1 MSFFKKLLSQSAIY
15 GVSSVLGRV
24 INLILVPL
32 LTAKFTLADYGVF
45 SDLFAYT
52 TVFLVLLTFGME
64 TSFFRFSMD
73 KERTEDAFRQSFLTV
88 LGLSTLFLIAFG
100 LNHKWVSTLLGYGER
115 PELVLMVIFI
125 IYLDV
130 ISAVPKA
137 RLRHEEKAVYFS
149 IVSLVNIFVNIG
161 LSLIFIVG
169 MGKGVEYAFL
179 SILIASIVRVAML
192 LPWSRPNSWKW
203 DKELGKTMAKYGLYI
218 MIAGLAGVINE
229 NLDKMLIT
237 RMWEDGKEFLGAPR
251 KALEL
256 TGIYSAN
263 YKLAIFITLVTQAFR
278 FAAEP
283 LFFKQAK
290 DRNSP
295 LLFARVF
302 YYFVTATLLMF
313 MIISSF
319 KLEIVS
325 FDLWGT
331 VNFTF
336 INEKFWIGLG
346 VVPILLLANVFLA
359 AYTQLSIWFKIT
371 KQVRF
376 GLLFMG
382 VGAVITILI
391 NVVTIPWAGYL
402 GSAWAT
408 LICYAVV
415 AFLCWRI
422 GQRYYPIPYPIGRIL
437 VILGLCIAAWLF
449 NDFVWDESFWT
460 KFLVCA
466 VVTLGIV
473 GFEWKFRFMP
483 KAAPEENPDEVRRG
497 AGKGENR
504 MKE

>member
-1 MSFFKKLLSQSAIY
+1 MSFIKKLLSQSAIY

-32 LTAKFTLADYGVF
+32 LTARFTESDYGVF

-88 LGLSTLFLIAFG
+88 LGLGTLFLIGFG
-100 LNHKWVSTLLGYGER
+100 LNFKGVANLLGYGSR
-115 PELVLMVIFI
+115 PELILMVIFI

-161 LSLIFIVG
+161 LSLIFILG

-179 SILIASIVRVAML
+179 SILIASVVRVAML
-192 LPWSRPNSWKW
+192 VPWSRPNSWKF
-203 DKELGKTMAKYGLYI
+203 DRELGKTMAKYGFYI
-218 MIAGLAGVINE
+218 MLAGLAGVINE
-229 NLDKMLIT
+229 NLDKILIT
-237 RMWEDGKEFLGAPR
+237 RLWTDGDIFMGQAR
-251 KALEL
+251 DALEL

-283 LFFKQAK
+283 LFFKKAA

-295 LLFARVF
+295 NLFARVF
-302 YYFVTATLLMF
+302 HYFVTATMMMF
-313 MIISSF
+313 LIISSF

-325 FDLWGT
+325 FNFWGL

-336 INEKFWIGLG
+336 IDEKFWGGLG

-359 AYTQLSIWFKIT
+359 AYSQLSIWFKIT

-382 VGAVITILI
+382 VGALITIVI
-391 NVVTIPWAGYL
+391 NVATIPWAGYI

-408 LICYAVV
+408 LICYAVT
-415 AFLCWRI
+415 AGLCWWI
-422 GQRYYPIPYPIGRIL
+422 GQKYYPIPYPVTRIMAIMGICIIGWL
-437 VILGLCIAAWLF
+437 V
-449 NDFVWDESFWT
+449 NDFLWDDFFWR
-460 KFLVCA
+460 KALVCGGIL
-466 VVTLGIV
+466 LGVIAY
-473 GFEWKFRFMP
+473 EWKFRFMP
-483 KAAPEENPDEVRRG
+483 GTD
-497 AGKGENR
+497 
-504 MKE
+504 

>member
-1 MSFFKKLLSQSAIY
+1 MSFIKKLLSQSAIY

-32 LTAKFTLADYGVF
+32 LTTKFTTADYGIF

-52 TVFLVLLTFGME
+52 TVFLVMLTFGME

-73 KERTEDAFRQSFLTV
+73 KEKSEDAFRQSFLTV
-88 LGLSTLFLIAFG
+88 LGLATLFLVAFG
-100 LNHKWVSTLLGYGER
+100 LNHQWVATLLGYGSR

-130 ISAVPKA
+130 ISAVPRAK
-137 RLRHEEKAVYFS
+137 LRHEEKAMYFS

-161 LSLIFIVG
+161 LSLFFIVG
-169 MGKGVEYAFL
+169 LGKGVEYAFL
-179 SILIASIVRVAML
+179 SILIASVVRVGML
-192 LPWSRPNSWKW
+192 LPWSRPNSWKF
-203 DKELGKTMAKYGLYI
+203 DKELGKTMAKYGFYI

-229 NLDKMLIT
+229 NLDKILIT
-237 RMWEDGKEFLGAPR
+237 RLWEDGKEFMGQPR
-251 KALEL
+251 QALEL

-283 LFFKQAK
+283 LFFKKAK

-295 LLFARVF
+295 QLFARVF
-302 YYFVTATLLMF
+302 YYFVTATLMMF
-313 MIISSF
+313 MFISSF

-325 FDLWGT
+325 FNFWGL
-331 VNFTF
+331 VDFTF
-336 INEKFWIGLG
+336 IDEKFWEGLG

-359 AYTQLSIWFKIT
+359 AYVQLSIWFKIT

-382 VGAVITILI
+382 VGAFITIVI
-391 NVVTIPWAGYL
+391 NVATISWAGYI

-408 LICYAVV
+408 LLCYAVTSL
-415 AFLCWRI
+415 LCYVL
-422 GQRYYPIPYPIGRIL
+422 GQKYYPIPYPVTRIL
-437 VILGLCIAAWLF
+437 AIMGICIIGWLV
-449 NDFVWDESFWT
+449 NDFIWDDSFWT
-460 KFLVCA
+460 KLGVCM
-466 VVTLGIV
+466 VILLGVI
-473 GFEWKFRFMP
+473 GFEYKFRFNP
-483 KAAPEENPDEVRRG
+483 AAPPEAAPRKNGSKPQQ
-497 AGKGENR
+497 
-504 MKE
+504 